1 MIYNSRYINYLI
13 LYYTIIKKTY
23 MTYKPVDSVDIRACS
38 HTNTHT
44 HKHTHTHTHIYLFI
58 YLSIYFNFSNVFIFF

>member
-23 MTYKPVDSVDIRACS
+23 MTYKVDSVDIRACS